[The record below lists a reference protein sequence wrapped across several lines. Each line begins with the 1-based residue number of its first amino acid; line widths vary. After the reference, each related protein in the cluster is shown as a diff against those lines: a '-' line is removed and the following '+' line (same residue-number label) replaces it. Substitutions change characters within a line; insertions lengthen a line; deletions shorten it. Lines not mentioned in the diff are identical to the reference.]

1 MKSKSKI
8 TARYAE
14 TDQMGII
21 HHSVYPIWYEVART
35 DFIKK
40 AGMTYTQMEQNG
52 LMLPLIELGCKYI
65 LPAKYED
72 ELTIKC
78 FVGEFKASK
87 IKFIYE
93 VYTKDKVLLNK
104 GFTTHA
110 WTNLELKP
118 LNMKKHFPKIYNL
131 IIDCLEADNE

>member
-1 MKSKSKI
+1 MRSQSKI

-21 HHSVYPIWYEVART
+21 HHSVYPVWYEVART

-40 AGMTYTQMEQNG
+40 VGMTYTQMEKQG
-52 LMLPLIELGCKYI
+52 LMLPLIELGCKYMM
-65 LPAKYED
+65 PAKYED
-72 ELTIKC
+72 ELIIEC
-78 FVGEFKASK
+78 YIEEFKASK

-93 VYTKDKVLLNK
+93 VYSSDRVLLNK

-110 WTNLELKP
+110 WTNLDLKP
-118 LNMKKHFPKIYNL
+118 LNMKKHFPNIYDL
-131 IIDCLEADNE
+131 VLKSMEE

>member
-1 MKSKSKI
+1 MRSQSKI

-21 HHSVYPIWYEVART
+21 HHSVYPVWYEVART

-40 AGMTYTQMEQNG
+40 VGMTYTQMEKQG
-52 LMLPLIELGCKYI
+52 LMLPLIELGCKYMM
-65 LPAKYED
+65 PAKYED
-72 ELTIKC
+72 ELIIEC
-78 FVGEFKASK
+78 YIEEFKASK

-93 VYTKDKVLLNK
+93 VYSSDRVLLNK

-110 WTNLELKP
+110 WTNLDLKP
-118 LNMKKHFPKIYNL
+118 LNMKKHFPSIYDL
-131 IIDCLEADNE
+131 VLKSMEE